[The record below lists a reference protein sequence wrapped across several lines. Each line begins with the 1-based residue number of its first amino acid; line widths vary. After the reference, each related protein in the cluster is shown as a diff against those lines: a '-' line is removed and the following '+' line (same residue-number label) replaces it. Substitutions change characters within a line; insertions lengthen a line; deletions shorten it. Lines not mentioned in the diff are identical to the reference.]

1 MVKLKNGSLFCLLL
15 ILCVKPVFSQ
25 VKERQDI
32 ETLNQEQNNI
42 ILIEEIKQ
50 QLKGRDSRAFYLI
63 EELIDNGGYSERV
76 DYHPVFYPSR
86 RTYIEGRQKNYDI
99 FLRKF
104 LWDYNE
110 RKVPW
115 DSLDIS
121 DFKKLAWVMKTNKSS
136 YQLGEPIGIS
146 VSLQNISTE
155 EVNVLREIPT
165 EAFLLCS
172 MKVKNRTDWRH
183 LLHYDFENVPLTKK
197 GIDIY
202 TSDSFSLYGKIARS
216 ESVTLKPGEMVEYPP
231 VRKFILNLY
240 YDLSEGGEYELA
252 FYTRNFLGSDEEQI
266 GEYPK
271 PCTIRF
277 KVEGNTNWLDD
288 KVIWRNSEAN
298 LPKEQ
303 EQP

>member
-1 MVKLKNGSLFCLLL
+1 MIKLKNYSMFCLLL
-15 ILCVKPVFSQ
+15 IFCVKPIFSQ
-25 VKERQDI
+25 VEKLQDV

-155 EVNVLREIPT
+155 DVKVLCVSPT
-165 EAFLLCS
+165 EAFFLCS
-172 MKVKNRTDWRH
+172 TKVKNRTDWRH
-183 LLHYDFENVPLTKK
+183 LLHLDFEDVSLTEK
-197 GIDIY
+197 GTAIY
-202 TSDSFSLYGKIARS
+202 TGGSLYEKRKNMRP
-216 ESVTLKPGEMVEYPP
+216 ESITLKPGEMTEYHP
-231 VRKFILNLY
+231 VKTLNLY

-252 FYTRNFLGSDEEQI
+252 FYTRNFLGSDEEQV

-277 KVEGNTNWLDD
+277 TIENKMYEPTVEWGDVRSD
-288 KVIWRNSEAN
+288 VEK
-298 LPKEQ
+298 
-303 EQP
+303 